1 MERRILTEL
10 FVEDEKSIK
19 EDLGTIDYVER
30 EAGWMSESG
39 IRVGRMR
46 ILDDDDPEDA
56 KASDLTDKIFNSE
69 EDKLNFVYDFVYVV
83 KIDITFDGS
92 TNTETKVF
100 STREKAKVYFDE
112 CVADEKAN
120 SHLMELDNKVVDDYE
135 NYFSVYQEGFW
146 SENRYEIE
154 IIEKVVH

>member
-1 MERRILTEL
+1 MERRILAEL
-10 FVEDEKSIK
+10 FVEDGRAIE

-39 IRVGRMR
+39 ISVGQMR

-56 KASDLTDKIFNSE
+56 KASDLADKIFNSE
-69 EDKLNFVYDFVYVV
+69 ENKPTFVYIV
-83 KIDITFDGS
+83 KIDATIDGS
-92 TNTETKVF
+92 TDTEMRAF
-100 STREKAKVYFDE
+100 STREKAKAYFDE

-120 SHLMELDNKVVDDYE
+120 DHLMELDNKVVDDYE

-146 SENRYEIE
+146 SEDRYAIE
-154 IIEKVVH
+154 IIEKVVY